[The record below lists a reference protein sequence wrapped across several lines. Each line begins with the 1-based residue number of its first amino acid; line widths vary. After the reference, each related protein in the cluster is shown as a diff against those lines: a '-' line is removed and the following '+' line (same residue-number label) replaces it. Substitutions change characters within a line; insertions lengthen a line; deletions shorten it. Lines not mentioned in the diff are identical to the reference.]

1 VVLLA
6 VEAVLLVPA
15 YLIGAIPFALIV
27 ARVFF
32 HCDLRQRGSGN
43 LGATNTFRELGAAA
57 GVGVLALDMAKGA
70 AGVAVAAYGVRF
82 LAPGGATADI
92 SAFQLLAMFAVIAG
106 HIYSPYLGFR
116 GGKGIAAA
124 AGALL
129 FVMPLVAILL
139 LVGFA
144 ALVAVS
150 RMVSLGSVVGAAA
163 FPFLSWAFYSH
174 DLPAVALGVI
184 AAALVI
190 WRHRGNV
197 SRIIKGTEPRLSFRK
212 REVSGE

>member
-1 VVLLA
+1 MGLLGT
-6 VEAVLLVPA
+6 EGLLLMPA
-15 YLIGAIPFALIV
+15 YLLGGIPFALIV

-32 HCDLRQRGSGN
+32 RCDLRRRGSGN
-43 LGATNTFRELGAAA
+43 LGATNTFRELGAVA

-70 AGVAVAAYGVRF
+70 AGVAVAVYGVRL

-92 SAFQLLAMFAVIAG
+92 SAFQLLAMFAVIGG

-116 GGKGIAAA
+116 GGKGVAAA

-139 LVGFA
+139 LLGFA

-150 RMVSLGSVVGAAA
+150 RMVSLASVVATAA
-163 FPFLSWAFYSH
+163 FPALSWAFYSH
-174 DLPAVALGVI
+174 DLAAVALTGLATV
-184 AAALVI
+184 LVI
-190 WRHRGNV
+190 WRHRDNV
-197 SRIIKGTEPRLSFRK
+197 SRIIKGTEPTLSFRK
-212 REVSGE
+212 REVT